1 MEMTE
6 VADNTATGAP
16 YDYKSD
22 LSLGECKDLCS
33 NDNKCVTAM
42 YQSSG
47 GYCFSYDN
55 KPTLSMYTGN
65 TVFIKVMIASTGML
79 KYFRIFCYF

>member
-1 MEMTE
+1 MEMIE
-6 VADNTATGAP
+6 MADKGAMGAP
-16 YDYKSD
+16 YDYKTD

-47 GYCFSYDN
+47 YCFIYYH
-55 KPTLSMYTGN
+55 KPTLTTSTGY
-65 TVFIKVMIASTGML
+65 TVFLKVVIASSGML
-79 KYFRIFCYF
+79 KNIPHILLFV